1 MFDSIFS
8 TVLLQVGELIEG
20 IFEFG
25 FWVAIIL
32 VLLLGGV
39 GYWLYKKFRGQ

>member
-1 MFDSIFS
+1 MFNYIF
-8 TVLLQVGELIEG
+8 TTILLQVGELIEG

-32 VLLLGGV
+32 IVIIAAV
-39 GYWLYKKFRGQ
+39 GYWLVKKFRK